1 MFSHEIEINF
11 SEKEMKTS
19 KRKEGTHSSSSESYP
34 VTYFSNSKNINLKR
48 IKTSSTTPS
57 LKHGALKHIQT
68 QLHSLFSGN
77 LSTGVKQRL
86 ILCLKCILNRQGV

>member
-1 MFSHEIEINF
+1 MFSHEIEINFF

-34 VTYFSNSKNINLKR
+34 VIYFLNSKNINLKP

-57 LKHGALKHIQT
+57 LKHGALTHT
-68 QLHSLFSGN
+68 YRHSYTAFSLG
-77 LSTGVKQRL
+77 
-86 ILCLKCILNRQGV
+86 I

>member
-1 MFSHEIEINF
+1 MFSMFSHEIEINFF

-34 VTYFSNSKNINLKR
+34 VTYFSNSKNINLKP

-57 LKHGALKHIQT
+57 LKHGALTHT
-68 QLHSLFSGN
+68 YRHGYTAFSLG
-77 LSTGVKQRL
+77 
-86 ILCLKCILNRQGV
+86 I